1 LAAVSRFAALL
12 DDFFYRPDEDV
23 AGLHDFAAGSD
34 GTQSSVPEEVPEEYL
49 AFRLEGECYAVPIR
63 VVREISKV
71 PPLTEIPRAEA
82 HLLGVMNLRG
92 ELLPAYDI
100 KVRLRLAER
109 APVVAGPDAPPPPR
123 DARIL
128 VLRTESGPAGV
139 WVDGV
144 SGVVKLKPS
153 MLEAAPPGL
162 RSGDRDCVVG
172 IGRRGSTLYI
182 LLDAEQALA
191 S

>member
-1 LAAVSRFAALL
+1 VSRFAELL

-23 AGLHDFAAGSD
+23 AGLQDFAAGSD
-34 GTQSSVPEEVPEEYL
+34 GSQASAPEEVPEEYL

-63 VVREISKV
+63 AVREISKV
-71 PPLTEIPRAEA
+71 PPLTEIPRAEPQ
-82 HLLGVMNLRG
+82 LLGLMNLRG

-100 KVRLRLAER
+100 KMRLRLSER
-109 APVVAGPDAPPPPR
+109 APVVAGPEAPPPPR

-139 WVDGV
+139 WVDSV
-144 SGVVKLKPS
+144 TGVVKLKPS
-153 MLEAAPPGL
+153 MLEPPPPGL

-172 IGRRGSTLYI
+172 IGRRGPTLYI
-182 LLDAEQALA
+182 LLDPEQALA